1 MDYYSKYL
9 KYKTKYL
16 ELQKT
21 RKSMKSLTGG
31 TKSLTGGT
39 KSLTGGM
46 LKEKLTYDE
55 VMAILNKDK
64 YLRLPKLPE
73 YIDINKDI
81 QDALSTNIEAYEHR
95 NTSLMSYIHIYGTFS
110 DHDIITS
117 AEISDQYNK
126 LFPAI
131 KLYCNFIHQD
141 DKTEMIKERCL
152 NLLGLDELTHEMV
165 KLSYLDFKRA
175 TLISILSREF
185 LKNLYDETDDIKKN
199 GLSFNLD
206 YIKTEKKNILDDL
219 NKKNMENDKIRN
231 MYLNY
236 DDVLADFIIVNK
248 SLIERQKKFKAEY
261 NKIMASATN
270 DLIGNKQYPEFN
282 NWVQLKKHNLCQILT
297 DGQIV
302 PFNEIFLHPTKKDG
316 LIIKQFNEMA
326 KQIWCFKLL
335 CEALTYKERTTM
347 FFPSFGEDF
356 DTKYID
362 KDNYF
367 QVIDES
373 SGVRKTIYCTFM
385 PIIKIDS
392 SILKAYAL
400 INYNDTE
407 KQIKHDPRYD
417 LPENINALKLLIQK
431 ENDEVKYM
439 SKHPEIGDYWDFLE
453 KRRTQSVNLYPIIK
467 PSLINDQDNIHG
479 PSFDAGPSQ
488 IKRQSSQIDIDSH
501 FNPIN
506 VRLDNSP
513 SQSLPSPKPTQS
525 SKPPQN
531 TIFYDPDVY
540 DLSNIGTY

>member
-31 TKSLTGGT
+31 
-39 KSLTGGM
+39 M

-55 VMAILNKDK
+55 VMAILNNGK
-64 YLRLPKLPE
+64 YLCLPE
-73 YIDINKDI
+73 YTYINKDI
-81 QDALSTNIEAYEHR
+81 QHALSTNIEAYEHR
-95 NTSLMSYIHIYGTFS
+95 KKKLLPYIHISGTFS
-110 DHDIITS
+110 DQSIVTS
-117 AEISDQYNK
+117 EHISNQYNN

-131 KLYCNFIHQD
+131 KLYCNYIRQD
-141 DKTEMIKERCL
+141 DKIEMIKERCL

-165 KLSYLDFKRA
+165 KLSYLDFIRA

-199 GLSFNLD
+199 GLSFKLN
-206 YIKTEKKNILDDL
+206 YITTEKKNILDDL

-236 DDVLADFIIVNK
+236 DNELADFIIVNK
-248 SLIERQKKFKAEY
+248 SLRERQTKFKAEFD
-261 NKIMASATN
+261 NIMASATN

-282 NWVQLKKHNLCQILT
+282 EWVEMKKKNLCQILT
-297 DGQIV
+297 LGDRDL
-302 PFNEIFLHPTKKDG
+302 FNGIFLNPIKEGK
-316 LIIKQFNEMA
+316 IIKQFNEMA
-326 KQIWCFKLL
+326 KQIWCFKLV

-347 FFPSFGEDF
+347 FFPSFGEDI

-362 KDNYF
+362 INTDNF
-367 QVIDES
+367 KAVDDSGNEIDITRL
-373 SGVRKTIYCTFM
+373 RKTVYCTIM

-392 SILKAYAL
+392 SILTGFAL

-431 ENDEVKYM
+431 ENDEVNYM

-453 KRRTQSVNLYPIIK
+453 KRRTPSVNLNTVIK
-467 PSLINDQDNIHG
+467 PSLINDQDNIPG
-479 PSFDAGPSQ
+479 PSY
-488 IKRQSSQIDIDSH
+488 DSH
-501 FNPIN
+501 
-506 VRLDNSP
+506 P

>member
-21 RKSMKSLTGG
+21 IKSM
-31 TKSLTGGT
+31 

-55 VMAILNKDK
+55 VMAILNKGK
-64 YLRLPKLPE
+64 YLCLPE
-73 YIDINKDI
+73 LSKYTDINKDI
-81 QDALSTNIEAYEHR
+81 QHALSTNIEAYEHR
-95 NTSLMSYIHIYGTFS
+95 KKKLLPYIHISGTFS
-110 DHDIITS
+110 DQSIVTS
-117 AEISDQYNK
+117 ENISNQYNN

-131 KLYCNFIHQD
+131 KLYCNYIRQD
-141 DKTEMIKERCL
+141 DKIEMIKKRCL

-165 KLSYLDFKRA
+165 KLDYLNFIRA
-175 TLISILSREF
+175 TLISILSKEF

-199 GLSFNLD
+199 GLSFNLN
-206 YIKTEKKNILDDL
+206 YITTEKKNILDDL
-219 NKKNMENDKIRN
+219 NKKNMENEKIRN

-236 DDVLADFIIVNK
+236 DNELADFIIVNK
-248 SLIERQKKFKAEY
+248 SLRERQTKFKAEFD
-261 NKIMASATN
+261 KIMASATN

-282 NWVQLKKHNLCQILT
+282 EWVEMKKKNLCQILT
-297 DGQIV
+297 WGDRDL
-302 PFNEIFLHPTKKDG
+302 FNGIFLNPTKRGG
-316 LIIKQFNEMA
+316 LIITQFNEMA
-326 KQIWCFKLL
+326 KQIWCFKLV

-347 FFPSFGEDF
+347 FFPSFSEDI
-356 DTKYID
+356 DTEYID
-362 KDNYF
+362 INTDNF
-367 QVIDES
+367 KAVDDGGNEIDIS
-373 SGVRKTIYCTFM
+373 RLRKTVYCTIM

-392 SILKAYAL
+392 SILKGYAL

-431 ENDEVKYM
+431 EKENEEVTYM

-453 KRRTQSVNLYPIIK
+453 KRRTPSVNLNTVIK
-467 PSLINDQDNIHG
+467 PSLINEQDNIPG
-479 PSFDAGPSQ
+479 PSYDARPSPQ
-488 IKRQSSQIDIDSH
+488 IERQSSQIDIDSH